1 MDTQKATE
9 EYRLSKWAQ
18 IIQSRIDSGQNVEE
32 FCKAAGITKNAYFYW
47 QRKLREAA
55 CTELV
60 KAEDPKNIVP
70 GRWMQ
75 LTSEQAQCINESL
88 DIEINGCHIVVT
100 NGTDTELLKKVCL
113 TLRSL

>member
-1 MDTQKATE
+1 MDTQKATA

-18 IIQSRIDSGQNVEE
+18 TIQARIESGQNIEE
-32 FCKAAGITKNAYFYW
+32 FCQTAGISKNAYFYW
-47 QRKLREAA
+47 QRKLRTAA

-60 KAEDPKNIVP
+60 EKKEKKNIVP
-70 GRWMQ
+70 SGWMQ
-75 LTSEQAQCINESL
+75 LNTEQAQRANASL
-88 DIEINGCHIVVT
+88 DIEINGCHIAVT

>member
-1 MDTQKATE
+1 MDTQKATA
-9 EYRLSKWAQ
+9 EYRMSKWAQ
-18 IIQSRIDSGQNVEE
+18 TIQARVESGQNIEE
-32 FCKAAGITKNAYFYW
+32 FCQTAGITKNSYFYW
-47 QRKLREAA
+47 QRKLRTAA

-60 KAEDPKNIVP
+60 EKEEQKNIVP
-70 GRWMQ
+70 GGWMQ
-75 LTSEQAQCINESL
+75 LTSERAQRVNESL

>member
-1 MDTQKATE
+1 MDTRKATK

-18 IIQSRIDSGQNVEE
+18 IVQSRIDSGQNVEE
-32 FCKAAGITKNAYFYW
+32 FCQAAGITKNAYFYW

-70 GRWMQ
+70 SRWMQ

-113 TLRSL
+113 MLRSL

>member
-1 MDTQKATE
+1 MDTRKATK

-18 IIQSRIDSGQNVEE
+18 IVQSRIDSGQNVEE
-32 FCKAAGITKNAYFYW
+32 FCQAAGITKNAYFYW

-60 KAEDPKNIVP
+60 KAENPKNIVP

-113 TLRSL
+113 MLRSL

>member
-1 MDTQKATE
+1 MDTQKVTT

-18 IIQSRIDSGQNVEE
+18 IIQARIDSGQRVEE
-32 FCKAAGITKNAYFYW
+32 FCKTAGITKNAYFYW

-60 KAEDPKNIVP
+60 KTEEPKNIVP
-70 GRWMQ
+70 SGWMQ
-75 LTSEQAQCINESL
+75 LNSNQAQRRNESL
-88 DIEINGCHIVVT
+88 GVEINGCCIIVN

-113 TLRSL
+113 ALRSL